1 MKIKTFSDGL
11 LDSNEYLVWNETS
24 GCGAVIDCGNDERAV
39 ADFARENGITVEHII
54 LTHGHYD
61 HAEYTEDHQNVFPN
75 ATLLC
80 HENELPTLR
89 DCVANLSIWGNE
101 MRAYPEPDATFK
113 NGDNVVIRGN
123 SPENNIVFHVIDAP
137 GHTPGG
143 FLLLCEKEKIMFTG
157 DVLFRRGRGR
167 TDFRG
172 GDEAVMRDTLRM
184 IAGMDSDIT
193 FYSGHGEPSTVGEEK
208 YWLPRG

>member
-24 GCGAVIDCGNDERAV
+24 GRGVVIDCGNDERTV
-39 ADFARENGITVEHII
+39 AEFARANGITVDHII

-61 HAEYTEDHQNVFPN
+61 HAEYTEDHKTVFPN

-80 HENELPTLR
+80 HEKEVSTIR
-89 DCVANLSIWGNE
+89 DCMANLTLYFGD
-101 MRAYPEPDATFK
+101 AQPYPEPDATFRG
-113 NGDNVVIRGN
+113 GDNVVIRGN
-123 SPENNIVFHVIDAP
+123 SAENDIVFRVIDAP

-184 IAGMDSDIT
+184 IAEMDGDIT

-208 YWLPRG
+208 VWLARG